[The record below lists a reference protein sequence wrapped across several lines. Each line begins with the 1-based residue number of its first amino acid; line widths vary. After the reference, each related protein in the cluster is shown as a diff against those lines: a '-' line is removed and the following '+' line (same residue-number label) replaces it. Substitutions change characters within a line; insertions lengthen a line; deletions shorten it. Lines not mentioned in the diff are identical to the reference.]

1 MRLDVGMTDVP
12 TAGTRVALSAALDDA
27 LDAEDRILWAHFKG
41 KTGNTGT
48 VFVGIGDVSATHGW
62 SLANDDDIGVTFN
75 PGEYDGSIK
84 LGDINFD
91 AATNGDDVEW
101 ALLLK

>member
-1 MRLDVGMTDVP
+1 MRFDAGMTDVP
-12 TAGTRVALSAALDDA
+12 TAGTAVALSSDA
-27 LDAEDRILWAHFKG
+27 GLDAEERILWAQFKG

-48 VFVGIGDVSATHGW
+48 VFVGIADVSATHGW
-62 SLANDDDIGVTFN
+62 SLANDDDIGLTLN
-75 PGEYDGSIK
+75 PGEHGGSIK